1 MKRTE
6 VRNLDKDIRN
16 TNFNEV
22 SLGYSDEEACLEANR
37 CLNCANP
44 RCVKGCPVG
53 VRIPEFINAI
63 KNNDLKLAYE
73 IIGESNSLPAICGRV
88 CPQEKQCESMCIKG
102 FKGDAIA
109 IGALERYVADNAI
122 KNNYLNTLKCESN
135 GKRVAIIGSGPS
147 GLTCASVLARNGF
160 DVTIYEALHKAGGVL
175 VYGIPEFRLPN
186 DIIDKEISVLKE
198 LGVKIVLNAIVGV
211 SITLDELKSE
221 YDAIYLATGAG
232 LPKFMGIENEDANG
246 VFSANEI
253 LTRINLMGAYK
264 SDAKTPIM
272 EGKKVIVVGGGNVA
286 MDAARSMKRLG
297 RDVVIVYRRS
307 MDELPARRAE
317 VEHAIEEGI
326 EFKFLTNP
334 VKILVDDTDTVTG
347 IEVVDMELIPS
358 DEGRKNVKV
367 VDGTNHVIDAD
378 IVIMAL
384 GTTPNKLAI
393 NNSDIET
400 NKGLIVVDGVK
411 TSVDNIYAG
420 GDAVTGSATV
430 ILAMEAGKKAAL
442 EIIENINNL

>member
-6 VRNLDKDIRN
+6 IRCLDKDIRN
-16 TNFNEV
+16 TNFLEV
-22 SLGYSDEEACLEANR
+22 SLGYSDEEAQKEANR
-37 CLNCANP
+37 CLNCKNP

-53 VRIPEFINAI
+53 VRIPEFIEKI
-63 KNNDLKLAYE
+63 RNNDLKGAYE
-73 IIGESNSLPAICGRV
+73 IISDANSLPAICGRV

-102 FKGDAIA
+102 FKGGAIA
-109 IGALERYVADNAI
+109 IGALERYVADYAR
-122 KNNYLNTLKCESN
+122 KNNYIDTSKVESN
-135 GKRVAIIGSGPS
+135 GKRIAIIGSGPS
-147 GLTCASVLARNGF
+147 GLTCASILARKGY

-186 DIIDKEISVLKE
+186 EIIDNEIATLKD
-198 LGVKIVLNAIVGV
+198 LGVKFILNAIVGV

-264 SDAKTPIM
+264 ENSKTPIM
-272 EGKKVIVVGGGNVA
+272 DGEKVIVVGGGNVA

-297 RDVVIVYRRS
+297 RDVTVVYRRS
-307 MDELPARRAE
+307 MDEIPARRAE
-317 VEHAIEEGI
+317 VHHAIEEGVQ
-326 EFKFLTNP
+326 FKFLTNP
-334 VKILVDDTDTVTG
+334 VKIMVDNDNFVKG
-347 IEVVDMELIPS
+347 ILVVDMELIS
-358 DEGRKNVKV
+358 GEERKNVKAI
-367 VDGTNHVIDAD
+367 DGSEHVIDAD

-393 NNSDIET
+393 NNSDIKT
-400 NKGLIVVDGVK
+400 NDGLIVVDGVK
-411 TSVDNIYAG
+411 TSINNVYAG
-420 GDAVTGSATV
+420 GDAVTGAATV
-430 ILAMEAGKKAAL
+430 ILAMEAGKKAA
-442 EIIENINNL
+442 EQIIDNINNL

>member
-272 EGKKVIVVGGGNVA
+272 EGEKVIVVGGGNVA

-297 RDVVIVYRRS
+297 RNVVIVYRRS